1 MFTITLVVVGTVVP
15 EVIRLVTV
23 VVVDG
28 DDIGLVAVVDTVTW
42 LANVD
47 PPSLIGHPIISI
59 LIAISL
65 FHSIGRILI
74 HLTTVGQII
83 MLGTGVS
90 VSVLALNI

>member
-1 MFTITLVVVGTVVP
+1 M
-15 EVIRLVTV
+15 

-28 DDIGLVAVVDTVTW
+28 DDIGLVAVDDTVTW
-42 LANVD
+42 FVNVD

-74 HLTTVGQII
+74 HLTAVGQII

-90 VSVLALNI
+90 VSVLALNIWSKMIKLTVLYT